1 MKNLI
6 NGKWEGSEDG
16 RTIVICNPSTLEP
29 IDEVPRAT
37 AADVNRAVQFA
48 KDGFRINRHLPAHER
63 HRYLVRSGELVL
75 NHYDEL
81 RSLMIRENGKPN
93 RWADFEMR
101 KTAEIFMTVAER
113 VKDPS
118 GTTYPMDSMPGC
130 ETHMAMLYRQPVGV
144 VGGIIPFNFPAEI
157 LAYKVAGAL
166 AGGNSIV
173 VKLPEDCPLTCLR
186 IGELL
191 LEAGVPPAVF
201 HLLAG
206 YGEEAGEAL
215 VTHPDVPAISFTGST
230 AVGKHIMERA
240 APFLKR
246 LSLELGG
253 NDPVLVFADADLD
266 LVANNL
272 VHGRMTVGNGQACV
286 ADKRFLVEEPVADEF
301 AALAGTVVSK
311 LRMGDPSDPSVD
323 VGPLI
328 HEEAAKRVESQIQD
342 AVSKGAVV
350 VTGGRRVNRTF
361 IEPTV
366 LSKVTTEMDLM
377 KNECFGPVA
386 PILAF
391 KTEEEALRIANDS
404 SYGLQGAVYTRDV
417 SRALRIADE
426 LEVGGVVINGSSCY
440 RPGNVPFMPRKESG
454 LGRDNLFDC
463 VEEQTTGK
471 AIVICGVRR

>member
-1 MKNLI
+1 
-6 NGKWEGSEDG
+6 
-16 RTIVICNPSTLEP
+16 
-29 IDEVPRAT
+29 
-37 AADVNRAVQFA
+37 
-48 KDGFRINRHLPAHER
+48 
-63 HRYLVRSGELVL
+63 
-75 NHYDEL
+75 
-81 RSLMIRENGKPN
+81 
-93 RWADFEMR
+93 
-101 KTAEIFMTVAER
+101 
-113 VKDPS
+113 
-118 GTTYPMDSMPGC
+118 
-130 ETHMAMLYRQPVGV
+130 MAMLYPQPIGV
-144 VGGIIPFNFPAEI
+144 VGGIVPFNFPAEI

-186 IGELL
+186 IGGLL

-230 AVGKHIMERA
+230 AVGKRIMENA
-240 APFLKR
+240 APFVKR

-266 LVANNL
+266 LAANNM

-286 ADKRFLVEEPVADEF
+286 ADKRFLVERPVAGEF
-301 AALAGTVVSK
+301 AALAGRVVSK

-342 AVSKGAVV
+342 AVSKGAVI

-391 KTEEEALRIANDS
+391 EPEEEALQIANDS
-404 SYGLQGAVYTRDV
+404 RYGLQGAVYTRDV

-454 LGRDNLFDC
+454 LGRDNLFNC
-463 VEEQTTGK
+463 VEELTTGK
-471 AIVICGVRR
+471 AVVICGARR